1 MYNCIYYSQED
12 TWETE
17 ACYKV
22 DDLLESFMGIRD
34 TELGKHNMC
43 TNYAEIITHFASSK
57 YTTQH
62 KLIVNLI

>member
-43 TNYAEIITHFASSK
+43 SNYAEI
-57 YTTQH
+57 TTQRIYP
-62 KLIVNLI
+62 LINTLHNIY